1 MTAQTIT
8 ETIEA
13 ELVPQMEKRRKPRA
27 KISKPVRACPVDPAY
42 KEEVQPTLNTSR
54 DGLYFTTSAAHY
66 YAGMHL
72 HITFPYVS
80 PVDSCNLEQLADV
93 VRVDRLEDGRFGIA
107 VRILL
112 R

>member
-1 MTAQTIT
+1 M
-8 ETIEA
+8 
-13 ELVPQMEKRRKPRA
+13 LVPQKEKRRKPRA
-27 KISKPVRACPVDPAY
+27 KISKPVRARPVDPSRAQ
-42 KEEVQPTLNTSR
+42 EVQPTLNASR

-66 YAGMHL
+66 YAGMHSR
-72 HITFPYVS
+72 ITFPYVS
-80 PVDSCNLEQLADV
+80 PVDNRNLEQLPDV